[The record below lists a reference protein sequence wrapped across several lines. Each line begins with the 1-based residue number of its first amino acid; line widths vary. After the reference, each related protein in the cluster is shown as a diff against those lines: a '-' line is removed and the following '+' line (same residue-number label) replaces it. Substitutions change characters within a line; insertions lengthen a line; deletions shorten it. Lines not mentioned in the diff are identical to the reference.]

1 MKKLVV
7 SILCMMIFGAIF
19 ADDYKLEKL
28 HEFENKKENGYLFI
42 RSNDMLGAYEDVTGN
57 SLKIDS
63 DGKIYVYQEDTRV
76 VYTLDTADYS
86 LKNRKDFGLFPGTAF
101 LSVDK
106 GLLGFQVYENG
117 VCIIDEQ
124 TGKKIVDIENLSTI
138 IRASYYSKENN
149 VFLYV
154 DYNSAIHSIINPGVS
169 IEENKKNYKTPDQT
183 IRLFSKNSEY
193 GKKGLLIEDDALYIN
208 GVVYYWYGIQVNGY
222 MFYTSDAPNIYLFKN
237 NELIKTMKVYSEN
250 EQLESV
256 AVHPCG
262 DIYILRM
269 NWQTNKHCLYRIEN
283 TWDPEWRTQWYKEHS
298 IK

>member
-1 MKKLVV
+1 P
-7 SILCMMIFGAIF
+7 
-19 ADDYKLEKL
+19 DDTLTT
-28 HEFENKKENGYLFI
+28 
-42 RSNDMLGAYEDVTGN
+42 YEDVTGN
-57 SLKIDS
+57 SLKVDF

-76 VYTLDTADYS
+76 VYNLDTSDYS

-101 LSVDK
+101 MSVDK

-117 VCIIDEQ
+117 FFIIDEQ
-124 TGKKIVDIENLSTI
+124 TDKKIVDIEKMSTP

-154 DYNSAIHSIINPGVS
+154 DYNSAIHSVINPGVS
-169 IEENKKNYKTPDQT
+169 IEENKKNYRTPDQT

-193 GKKGLLIEDDALYIN
+193 GKKGLLIEDDRLYIN
-208 GVVYYWYGIQVNGY
+208 GKPYYWGNAFINKYQYLIGER
-222 MFYTSDAPNIYLFKN
+222 NIYVTDDETEEDVLTLSVRFN
-237 NELIKTMKVYSEN
+237 S

-269 NWQTNKHCLYRIEN
+269 NWQTNKHCLYCVEN
-283 TWDPEWRTQWYKEHS
+283 TWDPQWREQWYNQ
-298 IK
+298 

>member
-63 DGKIYVYQEDTRV
+63 DGKIYVYQEDTRA

-101 LSVDK
+101 MYVDK

-117 VCIIDEQ
+117 FFIIDEKS
-124 TGKKIVDIENLSTI
+124 GKKTVDIENLSAP

-169 IEENKKNYKTPDQT
+169 IEENKKNYRTPDQT
-183 IRLFSKNSEY
+183 IRLFSKNGEY
-193 GKKGLLIEDDALYIN
+193 GKKGLLIEDDRLYIN
-208 GVVYYWYGIQVNGY
+208 GKPYYWGNAFINKYQYLIGER
-222 MFYTSDAPNIYLFKN
+222 NIYVTDDETEEDVLTLSVRFN
-237 NELIKTMKVYSEN
+237 S

-262 DIYILRM
+262 DIYVLRM

-283 TWDPEWRTQWYKEHS
+283 TWDPQWRAQWYNQ
-298 IK
+298 